1 MEEPLAKWGYFFK
14 KNCVCVGLSI
24 LPFSDVQRQ
33 SAKKESLSFQN
44 AFDLVQEVARLPR
57 GHGVCICCASWNHK
71 QHAAPELSNY
81 SVSDWDVLE
90 NTHWISKTLTT
101 KKKKKLNLHIS

>member
-33 SAKKESLSFQN
+33 ESLSFQN

-57 GHGVCICCASWNHK
+57 GHRVCICCAPRNHK
-71 QHAAPELSNY
+71 QHVAPELSNY